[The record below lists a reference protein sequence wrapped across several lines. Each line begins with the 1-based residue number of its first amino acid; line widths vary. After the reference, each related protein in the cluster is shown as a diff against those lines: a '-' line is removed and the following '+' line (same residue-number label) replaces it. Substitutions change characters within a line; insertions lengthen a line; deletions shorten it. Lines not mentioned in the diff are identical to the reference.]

1 MSLSIILLAV
11 CGKPLVETN
20 CKTRVRGGTN
30 ATKGEFPWQALLL
43 LKKSDGQT
51 DGLCGGSL
59 ITRRWILTGVVL
71 VFLLQLLLLLLLL
84 LLFCRCF
91 TNFCLHNFTLSLF
104 SKFVLSL
111 PFVFL
116 LFVCAF

>member
-43 LKKSDGQT
+43 LKNPDRQT
-51 DGLCGGSL
+51 DDMMCGASL
-59 ITRRWILTGVVL
+59 ITRKWILTGVVL

-84 LLFCRCF
+84 LFCRCF
-91 TNFCLHNFTLSLF
+91 TNFCFHNFTLSLF